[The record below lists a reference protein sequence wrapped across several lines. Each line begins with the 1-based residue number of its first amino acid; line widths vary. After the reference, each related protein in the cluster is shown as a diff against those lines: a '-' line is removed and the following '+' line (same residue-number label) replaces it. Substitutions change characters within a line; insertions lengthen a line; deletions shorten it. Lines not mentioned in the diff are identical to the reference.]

1 MPPGPDPM
9 PGARWLG
16 VTPVESPQRQG
27 GLLRL
32 GAPIH
37 LPCTRTWRLEG
48 WSLEHGAKA
57 PSYCSRHLT
66 GKPLLR
72 VGADRSLSLH
82 DRSLAFSRSS
92 CEGNCTES
100 TFGVWLL
107 ALAVMILRFLC
118 VVALSVL
125 CSFLLPRCVLL
136 KAYTT
141 FCLSTSLWVTMSLVW
156 GYSE

>member
-1 MPPGPDPM
+1 MGCRNPVPPGPDPM

-72 VGADRSLSLH
+72 VGADPGVPGRDRTGREGPPH
-82 DRSLAFSRSS
+82 DL
-92 CEGNCTES
+92 T
-100 TFGVWLL
+100 
-107 ALAVMILRFLC
+107 
-118 VVALSVL
+118 
-125 CSFLLPRCVLL
+125 P
-136 KAYTT
+136 TT
-141 FCLSTSLWVTMSLVW
+141 KYMHVPPQ
-156 GYSE
+156 